1 MIVNSFV
8 CLVFRGD
15 HLLMNFIL
23 KMAWRD
29 TRASRRRLL
38 LFSLSIVLG
47 VASLVAVGS
56 LRENLR
62 AAIEEQTKTL
72 LGADL
77 VVTSR
82 ATLEGDALRFVDGLG
97 GVQSREISFN
107 SMLVV
112 ARPNGPTRLIQV
124 RAVEGDFPFYGNFVT
139 NPVGVR
145 SALAGGFTAVLEE
158 SVMVQF
164 DLKPGDKIKLG
175 SSEFILAGSL
185 KEVPGESAAVATL
198 APRVFIP
205 LGAVASTGLLREGS
219 LARYRVYFKFPAKF
233 DVEKLVGDQRS
244 RFRELRLGIDTVEER
259 KRDLGQAIRNVNSFL
274 SLVGFASLF
283 LGAIGVASAIQAH
296 IRLKIPTIAVLR
308 CLGASARTSFSIY
321 LVQGLGLGL
330 IGASAGAL
338 LGLAV
343 QLALPGLLKDF
354 LPFAFEFSIS
364 WAALVR
370 GVGAGLVVSVLFAL
384 LPLLEIRRVSPLLA
398 LRSAFV
404 EDAGRQRDWLQ
415 FALFGVIGAVV
426 FIFAIWQTGRWQWG
440 VGFGVALLVGF
451 GVLAGVAK
459 TISWLAKKFTPRSLP
474 FAWRQGVANL
484 HRPNNRTLLLLVSL
498 GMGTFLMMTL
508 YLSRDTL
515 LGQLRVVGGKDRP
528 NLMLF
533 DIQDDQV
540 EPLTKLLRENG
551 APVKQQAAIVTMRI
565 ASIKGREVTEL
576 LKNGQSHVPAW
587 TLRREYRS
595 TFRAELSDTEKVTA
609 GKFEGHAE
617 PGAEWIPISMEE
629 SLARDLQVKLGD
641 EIVFDVQG
649 VPMKTRV
656 GSLRQVDWRRMQ
668 PNFFVVFP
676 AGVLE
681 GAPKFH
687 VMALRVESAEQS
699 ARVQQAV
706 VREEPNVSAI
716 DLGVIMQA
724 IDNVYTK
731 ASFVVEFLALF
742 TVVTG
747 VIVLAGAV
755 MIGRHQRVRESV
767 LLRTLG
773 ATKAQVNRIMLA
785 EYLALGTLG
794 AAVGAVLAVAA
805 NGALAYFVFDVK
817 WAAPSALVLLGGWAA
832 VSVMTITTGLLSN
845 RGLCDHP
852 PLEILRQE
860 T

>member
-1 MIVNSFV
+1 
-8 CLVFRGD
+8 
-15 HLLMNFIL
+15 MNFIF

-38 LFSLSIVLG
+38 LFSLAIVLG

-62 AAIEEQTKTL
+62 TAIEEQTKTL

-82 ATLEGDALRFVDGLG
+82 AKLDGEAAKFITGLG
-97 GVQSREISFN
+97 GEQSREVAFN

-112 ARPNGPTRLIQV
+112 PGANGRTRLVQV
-124 RAVEGDFPFYGNFVT
+124 RALEGGFPFYGNFVT
-139 NPVGVR
+139 LPAGQR
-145 SALAGGFTAVLEE
+145 GALTETATAILED
-158 SVMVQF
+158 SLMIQF
-164 DLKPGDKIKLG
+164 GLKPGDKIKLG
-175 SSEFILAGSL
+175 GTEFTLVAGL

-205 LGAVASTGLLREGS
+205 LNAAAGTGLLKEGS
-219 LARYRVYFKFPAKF
+219 LARYRVYFKFPAGV
-233 DVEKLVGDQRS
+233 DVEKLVADLRN
-244 RFRELRLGIDTVEER
+244 RFRELRLGFDTVEER
-259 KRDLGQAIRNVNSFL
+259 KRDLGQSIRNVNSFL

-296 IRLKIPTIAVLR
+296 IRLKVPTIAVLR
-308 CLGASARTSFSIY
+308 CLGASAWKSFSIY

-330 IGASAGAL
+330 AGAGVGAL

-343 QLALPGLLKDF
+343 QMVLPGLLKDF

-364 WAALVR
+364 WAAFGR
-370 GVGAGLVVSVLFAL
+370 GLGAGLVVSVLFAL
-384 LPLLEIRRVSPLLA
+384 LPLLEIRRVSPLLT

-404 EDAGRQRDWLQ
+404 DLGGKRRDWLQ
-415 FALFGVIGAVV
+415 LMLFVVIIGVV
-426 FIFAIWQTGRWQWG
+426 FAFAVWQTGRVRWG
-440 VGFGVALLVGF
+440 GGFTAALLLGFGI
-451 GVLAGVAK
+451 LAGVSRM
-459 TISWLAKKFTPRSLP
+459 ISWLARRFTPRGLP
-474 FAWRQGVANL
+474 FAWRQGIANL
-484 HRPNNRTLLLLVSL
+484 YRPNNRTTLLLVSL

-508 YLSRDTL
+508 YLSRETL
-515 LGQLRVVGGKDRP
+515 LGQLRFVGGNDRP

-540 EPLTKLLRENG
+540 EPLKKILQANG
-551 APVKQQAAIVTMRI
+551 APARQEAAIVTMRI
-565 ASIKGREVTEL
+565 SSIKGREVAEL
-576 LKNGQSHVPAW
+576 LKTGESHVPAW

-595 TFRAELSDTEKVTA
+595 TYRDRLSDTEKIVG
-609 GKFEGHAE
+609 GKFEGQTE
-617 PGAEWIPISMEE
+617 PGATHVPISLEE
-629 SLARDLQVKLGD
+629 GLARDLQVKLGD

-649 VPMKTRV
+649 IPLKTRV

-676 AGVLE
+676 EGVLDD
-681 GAPKFH
+681 APKFH
-687 VMALRVESAEQS
+687 VMALRAESAEQS
-699 ARVQQAV
+699 ARIQQAV
-706 VREEPNVSAI
+706 VREQPNVSAL
-716 DLGVIMQA
+716 DLSLIMQA
-724 IDNVYTK
+724 LDKVYSK

-747 VIVLAGAV
+747 AIVLAGAV
-755 MIGRHQRVRESV
+755 LIGRHQRVRESV

-773 ATKAQVNRIMLA
+773 ATKAQVNRIMFA

-794 AAVGAVLAVAA
+794 AAVGAVLAVGA
-805 NGALAYFVFDVK
+805 NWALAYFVFEVK
-817 WAAPSALVLLGGWAA
+817 WAIPSFTVLAGGWAV
-832 VSVMTITTGLLSN
+832 VSAMTLTTGLLSN
-845 RGLCDHP
+845 RGICDHP
-852 PLEILRQE
+852 PLAVLRQE